1 MKKYSRVVGRLLAS
15 LKQWLEKL
23 VPERS
28 RLAVM
33 LGLLSCFVLLLTTI
47 SVTMYVWD
55 GTYKLD
61 LSRPG
66 YEKERIQVHASDEPT
81 TYDTTSPVTP
91 QAIDDFLKEYDK
103 RADNLR
109 QYGNFHDQALD
120 DANILGL

>member
-1 MKKYSRVVGRLLAS
+1 MRRVQFVQS
-15 LKQWLEKL
+15 LVAGLKRRSGQL
-23 VPERS
+23 VSEHF

-33 LGLLSCFVLLLTTI
+33 LGLLSIFVLALTTV
-47 SVTMYVWD
+47 SVTVYVWN

-66 YEKERIQVHASDEPT
+66 YEKERIQVHATDERT

-91 QAIDDFLKEYDK
+91 AVVDDFLKEYDK

-120 DANILGL
+120 DANILTL